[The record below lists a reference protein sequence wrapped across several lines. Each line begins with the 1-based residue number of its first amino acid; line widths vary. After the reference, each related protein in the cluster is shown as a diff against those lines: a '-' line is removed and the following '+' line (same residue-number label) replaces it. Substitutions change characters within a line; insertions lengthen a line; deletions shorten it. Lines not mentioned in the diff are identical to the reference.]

1 MLKYTHSKN
10 LKGAVSMMTTKEEK
24 RELLHR
30 QWEEQIA
37 ECESSNM
44 PVKEWCAENGVN
56 LNTFY
61 ARISA
66 LKKDK
71 LKQSVQQTQE
81 IVPLSVIQENNTSDS
96 ETAFVPVVRPQE
108 NIVIRKNGIEIIL
121 PPDASENMIYSLLRG
136 LKQC

>member
-1 MLKYTHSKN
+1 
-10 LKGAVSMMTTKEEK
+10 MMTTKEEK

-30 QWEEQIA
+30 KWEEQIA
-37 ECESSNM
+37 ECESNNM

-61 ARISA
+61 ARISS

-81 IVPLSVIQENNTSDS
+81 IVPLSVIQESGTTNS
-96 ETAFVPVVRPQE
+96 ETVVVPKVRPKE

-121 PPDASENMIYSLLRG
+121 PPDVSENMIYSLLRG

>member
-1 MLKYTHSKN
+1 ML
-10 LKGAVSMMTTKEEK
+10 TTKEEK
-24 RELLHR
+24 RELLHK

-81 IVPLSVIQENNTSDS
+81 IVPLSVIQESGTTNS
-96 ETAFVPVVRPQE
+96 ETVVPKVRPKE
-108 NIVIRKNGIEIIL
+108 NIVIRKNEIEIIL

>member
-1 MLKYTHSKN
+1 ML
-10 LKGAVSMMTTKEEK
+10 TTKEEK

-30 QWEEQIA
+30 QWKEQIA

-81 IVPLSVIQENNTSDS
+81 IVPLSVIQESGTTNS
-96 ETAFVPVVRPQE
+96 ETVVPKVRPKE

-121 PPDASENMIYSLLRG
+121 PPDASENMIYSMLRG

>member
-1 MLKYTHSKN
+1 
-10 LKGAVSMMTTKEEK
+10 MMTTKEEK
-24 RELLHR
+24 RELIHR
-30 QWEEQIA
+30 QWKEQIA

-81 IVPLSVIQENNTSDS
+81 IVPLSVIQGNDTVDS
-96 ETAFVPVVRPQE
+96 ETAVVPNVCKKE
-108 NIVIRKNGIEIIL
+108 KIVIRKSGIEIIV
-121 PPDASENMIYSLLRG
+121 PHDVSENMIYSLLRG

>member
-1 MLKYTHSKN
+1 
-10 LKGAVSMMTTKEEK
+10 MMTTKEEK

-30 QWEEQIA
+30 KWEEQIA

-81 IVPLSVIQENNTSDS
+81 IVPLSVIQESGTTNS
-96 ETAFVPVVRPQE
+96 ETVVPKVRPKE
-108 NIVIRKNGIEIIL
+108 NIIIRKNGIEIIL
-121 PPDASENMIYSLLRG
+121 PPDVSENMIYSLLRG

>member
-1 MLKYTHSKN
+1 ML
-10 LKGAVSMMTTKEEK
+10 AAKEEK

-30 QWEEQIA
+30 QWEEQIT

-71 LKQSVQQTQE
+71 LKQSVQQTQK

-96 ETAFVPVVRPQE
+96 ETAFVPVVRPKE

>member
-1 MLKYTHSKN
+1 
-10 LKGAVSMMTTKEEK
+10 MMTTKEEK

-30 QWEEQIA
+30 KWEEQIA

-44 PVKEWCAENGVN
+44 PVKEWCAVNGVN

-61 ARISA
+61 GRVSA
-66 LKKDK
+66 LKRER
-71 LKQSVQQTQE
+71 LKQSGQQTQE
-81 IVPLSVIQENNTSDS
+81 IVPLSVIQESDTTNS
-96 ETAFVPVVRPQE
+96 ETVVPRGHPQE

-121 PPDASENMIYSLLRG
+121 PPDVSENMVYSLLRG

>member
-1 MLKYTHSKN
+1 
-10 LKGAVSMMTTKEEK
+10 MMTTKEEK

-44 PVKEWCAENGVN
+44 PVKEWCAENRVN

-66 LKKDK
+66 LKKER
-71 LKQSVQQTQE
+71 LKQNVQQTQE
-81 IVPLSVIQENNTSDS
+81 IVPLSVIQESGTTNS
-96 ETAFVPVVRPQE
+96 ETVVVPKVRPNE
-108 NIVIRKNGIEIIL
+108 SIVIRKNGIEIIL
-121 PPDASENMIYSLLRG
+121 PPDVSENMIYSLLRG

>member
-1 MLKYTHSKN
+1 ML
-10 LKGAVSMMTTKEEK
+10 TTKEEK
-24 RELLHR
+24 RELLHK

-44 PVKEWCAENGVN
+44 SVKEWCAVKGMN

-61 ARISA
+61 GRISA
-66 LKKDK
+66 LKKER
-71 LKQSVQQTQE
+71 LKQNGHQTQE
-81 IVPLSVIQENNTSDS
+81 IVPLSVIHESNTADS
-96 ETAFVPVVRPQE
+96 ETDIVPNVCKKE

-121 PPDASENMIYSLLRG
+121 PPDVSENMIYSLLRG